1 MLNDLYEIS
10 GSEVL
15 KRTVENGSAW
25 KESMTKKV
33 PKTCCTADNS
43 KERIKITIK
52 TCLVQSLP
60 MQD

>member
-52 TCLVQSLP
+52 TCLV
-60 MQD
+60 